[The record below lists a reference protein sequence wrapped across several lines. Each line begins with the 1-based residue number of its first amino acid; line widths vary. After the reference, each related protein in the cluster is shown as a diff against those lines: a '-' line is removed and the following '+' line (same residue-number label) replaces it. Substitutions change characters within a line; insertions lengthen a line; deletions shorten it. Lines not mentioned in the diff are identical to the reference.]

1 MVDTAYLFIFYDFPQ
16 DKTKASGVAAL
27 GFSCSLRR
35 ANPFRLLP
43 PVHRLSIHICK
54 STLDTCEDRYYTL
67 STLSIQ
73 MYRGFKFYFIFC
85 HVELWLISGFFK
97 KSDCF
102 IWQPL
107 FSLFISTNIDC
118 IKNINSHRLDSR
130 NNMAVYAQ
138 RYFNIRVSQ
147 TLLDYFGMHIIF

>member
-54 STLDTCEDRYYTL
+54 STLDTCEDKYYTL

-73 MYRGFKFYFIFC
+73 VYRGFKFYFIFC

-107 FSLFISTNIDC
+107 FILPSDTYIVLNI
-118 IKNINSHRLDSR
+118 IN
-130 NNMAVYAQ
+130 A
-138 RYFNIRVSQ
+138 
-147 TLLDYFGMHIIF
+147 

>member
-27 GFSCSLRR
+27 GFSYSLRR

-67 STLSIQ
+67 S
-73 MYRGFKFYFIFC
+73 
-85 HVELWLISGFFK
+85 
-97 KSDCF
+97 SDCF

-107 FSLFISTNIDC
+107 FSLFIPANIDC
-118 IKNINSHRLDSR
+118 IKNVNSHCLDSR
-130 NNMAVYAQ
+130 NNMAVYTQ

-147 TLLDYFGMHIIF
+147 TLLNYLWMHIIF